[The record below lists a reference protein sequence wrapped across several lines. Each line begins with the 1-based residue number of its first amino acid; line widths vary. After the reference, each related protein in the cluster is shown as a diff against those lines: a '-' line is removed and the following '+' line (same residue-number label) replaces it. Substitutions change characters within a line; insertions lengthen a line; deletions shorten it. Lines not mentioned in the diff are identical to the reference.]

1 MRILLVLLILTSSY
15 TLSWADSTSNSLS
28 LSLPNSSM
36 GYQSD
41 KFRAGELDCSNA
53 IGSATQL
60 EFGVTGLIQGGTSF
74 TNGKKVGDIGVY
86 SRIIIPLGKRVKS
99 RINCNRLYEL
109 ELQKKELEVMKLQQ
123 EINQLRSLAFEN
135 QEHSMAEVE
144 IAGAK
149 IKGGK
154 MLLILPILGSLGGGL
169 WGGFEFYKDYM
180 DMKEI
185 IQEIDTD
192 AIQAKN
198 ILLESKLDDAIDY
211 TRDIKNNLRQDIMSV
226 EGHVDKIRGE
236 VQNAIDEMNQLQK
249 DTTASMREV
258 ESLNRETEK
267 DVRDTMRETESRIED
282 AMTTLEERLGTR
294 LQEALDNPLVGN

>member
-15 TLSWADSTSNSLS
+15 TISWADSTSNSLS

-60 EFGVTGLIQGGTSF
+60 EFGVTGLIQGGTIS

-123 EINQLRSLAFEN
+123 ELNQLRSLSFEN
-135 QEHSMAEVE
+135 
-144 IAGAK
+144 
-149 IKGGK
+149 
-154 MLLILPILGSLGGGL
+154 
-169 WGGFEFYKDYM
+169 
-180 DMKEI
+180 
-185 IQEIDTD
+185 
-192 AIQAKN
+192 
-198 ILLESKLDDAIDY
+198 
-211 TRDIKNNLRQDIMSV
+211 
-226 EGHVDKIRGE
+226 
-236 VQNAIDEMNQLQK
+236 
-249 DTTASMREV
+249 
-258 ESLNRETEK
+258 
-267 DVRDTMRETESRIED
+267 
-282 AMTTLEERLGTR
+282 
-294 LQEALDNPLVGN
+294 

>member
-74 TNGKKVGDIGVY
+74 TDGKKVGDIGVY

-123 EINQLRSLAFEN
+123 EINQLRSLSFEN
-135 QEHSMAEVE
+135 
-144 IAGAK
+144 
-149 IKGGK
+149 
-154 MLLILPILGSLGGGL
+154 
-169 WGGFEFYKDYM
+169 
-180 DMKEI
+180 
-185 IQEIDTD
+185 
-192 AIQAKN
+192 
-198 ILLESKLDDAIDY
+198 
-211 TRDIKNNLRQDIMSV
+211 
-226 EGHVDKIRGE
+226 
-236 VQNAIDEMNQLQK
+236 
-249 DTTASMREV
+249 
-258 ESLNRETEK
+258 
-267 DVRDTMRETESRIED
+267 
-282 AMTTLEERLGTR
+282 
-294 LQEALDNPLVGN
+294 